1 MVDIDTFLT
10 ILYVMID
17 DFCKSQLSLETRPG
31 PRAVPSRS
39 EVIALA
45 VFGQWYR
52 FRTQRDFY
60 RFAEQR
66 LRAAFPTLP
75 RRTQY
80 NRLLRRPQDAIVAF
94 FLHLVAL
101 RRQAEPAIPSVGRP
115 ALGHYVADAGF
126 AGAKTHQRWRLLY
139 QGDVIS
145 PPQTN
150 SPVVW
155 SKELRRWLQSH
166 RQIIETVYEKLIDFF
181 KLDKERPHDIT
192 GFQADLAA
200 KAASHNFCIWLNK
213 QLGRNCLAFAD
224 LLRW

>member
-1 MVDIDTFLT
+1 MANIGK
-10 ILYVMID
+10 
-17 DFCKSQLSLETRPG
+17 CTRLG
-31 PRAVPSRS
+31 
-39 EVIALA
+39 
-45 VFGQWYR
+45 WYDG
-52 FRTQRDFY
+52 F
-60 RFAEQR
+60 
-66 LRAAFPTLP
+66 
-75 RRTQY
+75 
-80 NRLLRRPQDAIVAF
+80 RLLISTNPEHAIAGF
-94 FLHLVAL
+94 GEGSAKEQPLTETLGAL
-101 RRQAEPAIPSVGRP
+101 RRQAERTIPGVGRP

-126 AGAKTHQRWRLLY
+126 AGAETHQRWRLLY

-150 SPVVW
+150 SPVAW

-166 RQIIETVYEKLIDFF
+166 RQIVETVCEKLIDFF

-192 GFQADLAA
+192 GFQANLAV